1 MKYLLPATRLS
12 ASLLAGVALS
22 TLTYPPKDTPAPR
35 SPVAFDR
42 IVLPAGH
49 GPASIA
55 VANLNHDHHPDLIVA
70 NFEDG
75 TLTVLFGDGKD
86 HFTPAP
92 GSSFACGP
100 SPNDIAVAD
109 LNGDGNLDLIVAN
122 TETPYITVLLGDGRG
137 GFAPSPHSPFAT
149 QSFPHVHGVVAAD
162 FTGNGK
168 AAVVTDSW
176 GHNQILMLPGDG
188 TGNLILPG
196 ILFPTG
202 KRPYQRLRS
211 ADFNRDGRP
220 DIVTTDMDDNAV
232 SILLNDGRGGFR
244 QPAGSPFPA
253 GKAPWEVTI
262 DDFNRDGNLDLAV
275 IPYDRDLTDPRQLAV
290 TILLGDGRGGFGARP
305 DPPSGPLSLEGCRG
319 PNRVA
324 AGDVNG
330 DGYPDIVVSCAQN
343 NRLIVFWGSKDGA
356 FARSTEDVQTGWS
369 GLAVA
374 DLKGDG
380 KSEIIV
386 SNGLLDSAPKNQPG
400 TLTIFVPK

>member
-1 MKYLLPATRLS
+1 MKSLPPTFFVS
-12 ASLLAGVALS
+12 ASLLAGAAFS
-22 TLTYPPKDTPAPR
+22 TLTNPAK
-35 SPVAFDR
+35 VAPAMALPATFDR
-42 IVLPAGH
+42 IVVPTGH
-49 GPASIA
+49 RPASIA
-55 VANLNHDHHPDLIVA
+55 VADLNHDLHPDLIVA
-70 NFEDG
+70 NFDDG

-86 HFTPAP
+86 HFVPAP
-92 GSSFACGP
+92 GSPFACGP

-109 LNGDGNLDLIVAN
+109 LNSDGNLDLIVAN

-162 FTGNGK
+162 FIGNGRP
-168 AAVVTDSW
+168 AVVTDSW

-188 TGNLILPG
+188 RGNLILPG
-196 ILFPTG
+196 VLFPTG

-220 DIVTTDMDDNAV
+220 DIVTTDMDDNAI
-232 SILLNDGRGGFR
+232 SLLLGDGRGGFR
-244 QPAGSPFPA
+244 QPTGSPFPA
-253 GKAPWEVTI
+253 GKAPWEVAI

-290 TILLGDGRGGFGARP
+290 TILLGDGRGGFAARP
-305 DPPSGPLSLEGCRG
+305 DPLSLEDCRG

-343 NRLIVFWGSKDGA
+343 NRLIVFWGSKDGG
-356 FARSTEDVQTGWS
+356 FARSMQNVPTGWS
-369 GLAVA
+369 GLALA

-380 KSEIIV
+380 RSEIIV
-386 SNGLLDSAPKNQPG
+386 SNGLLDDAPKNQPG
-400 TLTIFVPK
+400 TLTIFVAK

>member
-1 MKYLLPATRLS
+1 
-12 ASLLAGVALS
+12 
-22 TLTYPPKDTPAPR
+22 
-35 SPVAFDR
+35 
-42 IVLPAGH
+42 
-49 GPASIA
+49 
-55 VANLNHDHHPDLIVA
+55 
-70 NFEDG
+70 
-75 TLTVLFGDGKD
+75 
-86 HFTPAP
+86 
-92 GSSFACGP
+92 
-100 SPNDIAVAD
+100 
-109 LNGDGNLDLIVAN
+109 
-122 TETPYITVLLGDGRG
+122 
-137 GFAPSPHSPFAT
+137 
-149 QSFPHVHGVVAAD
+149 VVAAD
-162 FTGNGK
+162 FIGNGK
-168 AAVVTDSW
+168 PAVVTDSW
-176 GHNQILMLPGDG
+176 GHNQVLMLAGDG
-188 TGNLILPG
+188 RGNLIMPG

-253 GKAPWEVTI
+253 GKAPWEVVI

-275 IPYDRDLTDPRQLAV
+275 IPYDRDLTDLRQLAA
-290 TILLGDGRGGFGARP
+290 TILLGDGRGGFAARP
-305 DPPSGPLSLEGCRG
+305 DPLSLEGCRG

-343 NRLIVFWGSKDGA
+343 NRMVVFWGSKDGA
-356 FARSTEDVQTGWS
+356 FTRSTEDVQTGWS

-374 DLKGDG
+374 YLKGNG

-386 SNGLLDSAPKNQPG
+386 SNGVLDGAPKDLPG

>member
-1 MKYLLPATRLS
+1 MKYPATRLS

-22 TLTYPPKDTPAPR
+22 TLMYPSKVVPAPR
-35 SPVAFDR
+35 PPVAFDR
-42 IVLPAGH
+42 IVLPTGH
-49 GPASIA
+49 SPASIA
-55 VANLNHDHHPDLIVA
+55 VADLNHDHHLDLIVA
-70 NFEDG
+70 NFADG

-86 HFTPAP
+86 HFAPAP
-92 GSSFACGP
+92 GSPFACGP

-109 LNGDGNLDLIVAN
+109 LNGDGNPDLIVAN

-137 GFAPSPHSPFAT
+137 GFAPSPHSPFTT

-162 FTGNGK
+162 FIGNGK
-168 AAVVTDSW
+168 PAVVTDSW

-188 TGNLILPG
+188 TGNLMPPG
-196 ILFPTG
+196 VLFPTG

-232 SILLNDGRGGFR
+232 SILLSDGRGGFR

-253 GKAPWEVTI
+253 GKAPWEVVI
-262 DDFNRDGNLDLAV
+262 DDLNRDGNLDLAV

-290 TILLGDGRGGFGARP
+290 AILLGDGRGGFAARP
-305 DPPSGPLSLEGCRG
+305 DPHSGPLSLEGCRG

-330 DGYPDIVVSCAQN
+330 DGYPDIVVSCAQD

-356 FARSTEDVQTGWS
+356 FERSTEDVQTGWS

-386 SNGLLDSAPKNQPG
+386 SNGLLDNALKNQPG
-400 TLTIFVPK
+400 TLTIFVSQ